1 MDSDGGE
8 QRALEQLRR
17 ERGLAWVITPASN
30 LAEARTR
37 LAAEAF
43 DVIVT
48 ELRLPDGDAFDLF
61 PDRAALGDRA
71 ALLVTGHGGEA
82 AAARALHTGFSDYL
96 VKRPAT
102 PTSRSCPPASRPPCK
117 RGGPS
122 AGCGTPP
129 RNSATCSTARRR
141 SSRASIRAAASS
153 T

>member
-1 MDSDGGE
+1 MSNTPKVLHVDSDGGE

-17 ERGLAWVITPASN
+17 ERGLAWVITPASS

-48 ELRLPDGDAFDLF
+48 ELRLPDGDAFDLV

-82 AAARALHTGFSDYL
+82 AAAPGR
-96 VKRPAT
+96 RPA
-102 PTSRSCPPASRPPCK
+102 PACS
-117 RGGPS
+117 PS
-122 AGCGTPP
+122 A
-129 RNSATCSTARRR
+129 RSAAWSWSGRLRPAAPSAWSSAPGRYPGPTAR
-141 SSRASIRAAASS
+141 SAASAAS
-153 T
+153 PTT